1 MHTRQTLHCKTWLLL
16 VAIALIAAGCSR
28 MNLAYRNL
36 HVLIPWSLNDYLDMS
51 RDQQKAF
58 RGQLREHLS
67 WHCQTQLPNYL
78 ETVAQL
84 QQQVRQG
91 DIDEAVLRAHYR
103 DAKQAIQAI
112 ALEITPSTTRL
123 LRDLDDE
130 QVHQLKTALED
141 ERRKREEKYLK
152 PPLAKQV
159 SERAERM
166 TERADQWLGSTSA
179 PQRQRIRDWAHA
191 LGPQNQLWLDNR
203 AQWQRA
209 LTSAVEKRHEQG
221 FEQQVARL
229 LQDRE
234 SLWTA
239 DYQAA
244 FARAEQ
250 ATIGLVNDLYATSD
264 AKQRRHFDAQ
274 LENMRR
280 DLGSLDCLPKSH

>member
-1 MHTRQTLHCKTWLLL
+1 MHIRQTRHCKTWLLL

-36 HVLIPWSLNDYLDMS
+36 HLLIPWSLNDYLDMS

-58 RGQLREHLS
+58 RGQLREHLN

-78 ETVAQL
+78 DTVAQL

-91 DIDEAVLRAHYR
+91 DIDETVLRAHYR
-103 DAKQAIQAI
+103 EAKQAIQAI

-123 LRDLDDE
+123 LRDLDDD
-130 QVHQLKTALED
+130 QVSQLKSALDD

-152 PPLAKQV
+152 PPLPKQV

-166 TERADQWLGSTSA
+166 TERVDQWLGSTSEA
-179 PQRQRIRDWAHA
+179 QRQRIREWAHA

-203 AQWQRA
+203 ARWQRA
-209 LTSAVEKRHEQG
+209 LTSAVEGRHEQG

-234 SLWTA
+234 SLWAA

-250 ATIGLVNDLYATSD
+250 LTIDLVTDLYALSD

-274 LENMRR
+274 LEGVRK
-280 DLGSLDCLPKSH
+280 DLGSLDCLPKPS